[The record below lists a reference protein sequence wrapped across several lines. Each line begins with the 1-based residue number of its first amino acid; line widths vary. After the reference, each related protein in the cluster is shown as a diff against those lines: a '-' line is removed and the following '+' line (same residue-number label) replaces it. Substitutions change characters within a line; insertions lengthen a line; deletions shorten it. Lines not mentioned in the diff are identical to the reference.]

1 MGNSA
6 TSTKTNFE
14 VLLSFVH
21 ESMSAEFL
29 MKETSFYFIHLLEVL
44 IQIVTNFRLF
54 YSIEDDFILLQTD

>member
-6 TSTKTNFE
+6 TSTKTDFE
-14 VLLSFVH
+14 VLLSFFH

-29 MKETSFYFIHLLEVL
+29 MEETSFYFIHLLEVL

-54 YSIEDDFILLQTD
+54 YSVEDDFILLQTD